1 MRMIFLGCY
10 APQAVGG
17 LISGSD
23 REAAIKTLLESV
35 GGELVSMAF
44 TRGEYDVTAT
54 ADVPDQSIGMGLT
67 MAIRASGAFTKM
79 TVLEELDMGPIV
91 AVAKV
96 AAKVYEP
103 AG

>member
-23 REAAIKTLLESV
+23 REAAIKTLLDSV

-54 ADVPDQSIGMGLT
+54 ADVPDRNIAMGLT

-79 TVLEELDMGPIV
+79 TVLEELDMGPII
-91 AVAKV
+91 AVAKL